1 MKKKKGDGKKLDLPQ
16 ISEKYQNMNKLEET
30 ENRLQ
35 EERFIIESLK
45 KENMNLFGEVK
56 EKELDIVKI

>member
-1 MKKKKGDGKKLDLPQ
+1 MKKKKNDGKKLDLPQ